1 MLNNLTQKSIG
12 GKLAEAGTHTLIYG
26 IGAILQGVL
35 GYILIPLYTKELSAE
50 LFGVFSLIIIFGTFA
65 GVIFYLG
72 VSSALSRSY
81 YDYNDPGD
89 RRRVVGTS
97 LFLSFIGAI
106 TQCSIGLVFSS
117 EISMLLFDSYVY
129 NNEIV
134 IVLLSSA
141 ATFLNTLLLN
151 VLRFE
156 RRSTFVI
163 VSNLFALLVSTGLI
177 SYFIMVA
184 NMGMLGAVLG
194 TCLGQ
199 VVLLVS
205 LLFACRKLWSPF
217 IIRKEILIQLK
228 FGIPSVIIGACYVAI
243 SSVDRFVLSEVGTLS
258 DVGIYSLGYK
268 FGTIIHILF
277 IMPFSQIFAPMRIEY
292 RNDKNAKEFFT
303 LITTYYFIIGVT
315 MMVMISIFSYEIIYL
330 VSQRDEYLNAY
341 HVIPIIMLGHI
352 FYGSMNILDAGIT
365 FERKVMWNAYILIGG
380 SIISVILNYIFV
392 PIFGYL
398 GSAFIALFV
407 FFLIALVVWR
417 ISNKFYEI
425 DLDLK
430 RIFKI
435 VFTGVFTIA
444 FAFNLNGLNLF
455 LAIFLKLIIMIF
467 FVAVVFYLILQRNEK
482 NKLVNKMRSLLGRS
496 I

>member
-1 MLNNLTQKSIG
+1 LLNNLAQKSIG
-12 GKLAEAGTHTLIYG
+12 GKLSEAGTHTFIYG
-26 IGAILQGVL
+26 MGAILQGVL
-35 GYILIPLYTKELSAE
+35 GYILIPLYTKELSTE
-50 LFGVFSLIIIFGTFA
+50 LFGVFSMLIIFGTFA

-72 VSSALSRSY
+72 ASSALSRSY

-97 LFLSFIGAI
+97 LFLSFIGAT

-129 NNEIV
+129 HNEVV
-134 IVLLSSA
+134 IVLFSSA
-141 ATFLNTLLLN
+141 ATFLNNLLLN

-156 RRSTFVI
+156 RKSTFVI
-163 VSNLFALLVSTGLI
+163 VSNLVALLVSTGLI
-177 SYFIMVA
+177 SYFIIVA
-184 NMGMLGAVLG
+184 NMGILGAVLG

-199 VVLLVS
+199 LVLLIS
-205 LLFACRKLWSPF
+205 LLFKCRKLWSPF
-217 IIRKEILIQLK
+217 IIKKEILIQLK
-228 FGIPSVIIGACYVAI
+228 FGLPSVLIGASYVAI
-243 SSVDRFVLSEVGTLS
+243 TSVDRFVLSEIGTLS

-292 RNDKNAKEFFT
+292 RNDKNAKEFFK
-303 LITTYYFIIGVT
+303 LITTYYFIMGVT

-341 HVIPIIMLGHI
+341 LVIPIIMLGHI

-380 SIISVILNYIFV
+380 SVVSAVLNYIFT

-398 GSAFIALFV
+398 GSSFVALFV
-407 FFLIALVVWR
+407 FLLIALVVWQM
-417 ISNKFYEI
+417 SNRLYEI
-425 DLDLK
+425 NLELK
-430 RIFKI
+430 RICKI
-435 VFTGVFTIA
+435 VLAGVFTIA
-444 FAFNLNGLNLF
+444 VAFNLNGITLF
-455 LAIFLKLIIMIF
+455 IAIFLKLICMIF
-467 FVAVVFYLILQRNEK
+467 FIAVIYKLILNIDEK
-482 NKLVNKMRSLLGRS
+482 NKLVTKLRTLIGMK